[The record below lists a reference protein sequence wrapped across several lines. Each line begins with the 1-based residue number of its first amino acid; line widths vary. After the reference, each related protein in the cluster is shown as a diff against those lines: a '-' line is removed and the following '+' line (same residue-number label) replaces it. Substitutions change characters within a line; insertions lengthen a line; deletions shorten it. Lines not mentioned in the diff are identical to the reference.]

1 VKNNAILIVTLTLLS
16 ILIPQLSTA
25 FAQGTA
31 FTYQGR
37 LNVSGAPANGAYDLL
52 FTVYDLPSGPGAFAN
67 QTNSA
72 LAISN
77 GLFTVTL
84 DFGPGIFT
92 GPERW
97 LEIAVR
103 TNGSGSYAN
112 LVPRQRLTPTPYA
125 ITAGNFSGSISAG
138 QLSGTIPLTQ
148 LPSAVV
154 TNNQSGVNFTGT
166 FAGNGAGVTNVSVS
180 SLRQTVPPV
189 VAWGDNFSGQ
199 INVPAGLS
207 NVMAIAG
214 GGDHSLALKSDGT
227 VVAWGDSGFGQTNV
241 PAGLNNVTAIAGG
254 YNHSLALKSDG
265 TVVAWGYNGEG
276 QTNVPAGL
284 NNVMAIAGGGNHSLA
299 LKSDETVVAWGFD
312 GGGQTTVPA
321 GLSNVMAIAGGG
333 AHNLALKSD
342 GTVVA
347 WGGNFSG
354 QTDVPA
360 GLNNV
365 MAIAGGFAHS
375 LALKSD
381 GTVVAWGDNGSG
393 EITVPAGLG
402 NVVAI
407 AGGFAH
413 SLALRLERVPAPIA
427 LLNQD
432 NVFQGTVTASG
443 FAGNGAGLTG
453 LNAAN
458 VTGTLGTAQIPNLD
472 ASKIGSGTLA
482 DARLSAN
489 VALRAGGNAF
499 TGNQTVTSGNVGIG
513 TGTLTGRLT
522 VQTTDDLNPSIV
534 SAYDSRHV
542 VVGTPSAGLAL
553 SYSPLNGS
561 AYITALAP
569 NVAFKD
575 LAIQASTLS
584 FRPSGAAAAL
594 TVLNNGNVGIGT
606 PVPASKLE
614 VQGAVAAIRLN
625 PDLVAIGSNADGY
638 EISLV
643 GGVPDGS
650 NMGGQIRLG
659 GSSRGDAE
667 INAIQFKQNDSE
679 VMRIH
684 NGGNVGIGTS
694 DPSQKLH
701 VIGNILASGTITPN
715 SDRNAKT
722 EFEPVDTAAILKR
735 VAALPIQQWRF
746 KAEEAGVRHVGPM
759 AQDFHSAFGLG
770 AVPTAISTVD
780 ADGVALA
787 AIQGLNQKLEQK
799 ETEITE
805 LKARLTSLEKLVDLL
820 STKGN

>member
-1 VKNNAILIVTLTLLS
+1 MKNNAILIVTLTLLS

-276 QTNVPAGL
+276 QTN
-284 NNVMAIAGGGNHSLA
+284 
-299 LKSDETVVAWGFD
+299 
-312 GGGQTTVPA
+312 
-321 GLSNVMAIAGGG
+321 
-333 AHNLALKSD
+333 
-342 GTVVA
+342 
-347 WGGNFSG
+347 
-354 QTDVPA
+354 VPA